1 MRKQKITPFLWFD
14 GKAEEAMRFYVSIFK
29 NSKAGKIT
37 FYSED
42 SKFGKKGDVM
52 SVRFE
57 LDGQEFYGL
66 NGGPMYKF
74 SPAISFFVHCD
85 SQAEIDDLW
94 AKLTEEGEENMCG
107 WLQDKYGV
115 SWQIIPDRLDKLFQ
129 GKDPEKVKRVVD
141 AMLQM
146 KKIDI
151 ATLEKAYANGEM
163 VS

>member
-14 GKAEEAMRFYVSIFK
+14 GQAEEAMHFYVSIFK
-29 NSKAGKIT
+29 HSKAGKVTYYI
-37 FYSED
+37 ED
-42 SKFGKKGDVM
+42 SSYGKKGQVM

-85 SQAEIDDLW
+85 TQAEIDDLW
-94 AKLTEEGEENMCG
+94 EKLSAGGEENMCG

-115 SWQIIPDRLDKLFQ
+115 SWQIIPEKLDELLQ
-129 GKDPEKVKRVVD
+129 DKDPKKAKRIVD

-151 ATLEKAYANGEM
+151 AALEKAYANGEM